1 MTLTAAPWRIRV
13 IALSTCVFMSVVCA
27 HAQPP
32 KVPHIPRPK
41 AAPVSKALAKSLEA
55 WDSKRREEAKDCAKD
70 VGAIKARDKDHPGLS
85 EYDIRYK
92 VLLDSPEIFSVGS
105 VLNIYCGGPYPAVNE
120 NAAVFDIT
128 IGKPYE
134 PLRLY
139 AIARHA
145 TYGSELLPPVRSLV
159 RQRLL
164 AHRRPFKQTDECIGV
179 LQRDEIQFIDKDTLA
194 LGIEGLHV
202 MYKGPH
208 VVQGCYGQVV
218 LPYKSLK
225 KYLQAKEAKRI
236 RWAH

>member
-1 MTLTAAPWRIRV
+1 MTLAAVPWRIRV
-13 IALSTCVFMSVVCA
+13 IGLSACVCLSVLCA
-27 HAQPP
+27 HAEQPTVP
-32 KVPHIPRPK
+32 KIPRPR
-41 AAPVSKALAKSLEA
+41 AIPASKTLASSLEA
-55 WDSKRREEAKDCAKD
+55 WDSKRRTEAKECAKD
-70 VGAIKARDKDHPGLS
+70 VASIKAQAKDHPGLY
-85 EYDIRYK
+85 EYEIRYE

-105 VLNIYCGGPYPAVNE
+105 VLNIYCGGPHPSVDE

-128 IGKPYE
+128 TGKPYD

-145 TYGSELLPPVRSLV
+145 TYGSELLPSVRSLV

-164 AHRRPFKQTDECIGV
+164 AHRRPFKKNDDCIGFI
-179 LQRDEIQFIDKDTLA
+179 QRDEIKFIDKNTLA
-194 LGIEGLHV
+194 LGAEGLHV
-202 MYKGPH
+202 MYTGPH
-208 VVQGCYGQVV
+208 AVQGCYGQVV